1 MTEAQIRS
9 AILLHAP
16 LINPPAPP
24 ECREKKKNV
33 SWGDLVAL
41 SDGPSHLSLSLL
53 AASSHVPPG
62 AQEEAL
68 HKHAGVGGGVA
79 G

>member
-1 MTEAQIRS
+1 MS
-9 AILLHAP
+9 
-16 LINPPAPP
+16 
-24 ECREKKKNV
+24 REKKNV
-33 SWGDLVAL
+33 SWGDLVVL
-41 SDGPSHLSLSLL
+41 FDGPSHLSLSLL
-53 AASSHVPPG
+53 AASSHVDSERPSPG